1 LAPVMQADNQADA
14 GSESEFIPER
24 VLRQVCSLND
34 DNQPSGTLV
43 PYLALVHDREVLE
56 VRRGC
61 DRGCRFCQPGYTFLP
76 VRERSAQDI
85 VRLSKAGLDKSGH
98 DEYSLLSLC
107 VSDYTSL
114 YDTVRAL
121 NREHSEN
128 RSSLSFPSQRA
139 DRMNM
144 DIAEELKTVRK

>member
-34 DNQPSGTLV
+34 ANQPTSSLV

-76 VRERSAQDI
+76 VRERSADDLLQ
-85 VRLSKAGLDKSGH
+85 LSKEALAKSGH
-98 DEYSLLSLC
+98 QEYSMLSLC
-107 VSDYTSL
+107 VSDYTQLHES
-114 YDTVRAL
+114 VQAL
-121 NREHSEN
+121 NREHTS
-128 RSSLSFPSQRA
+128 RRASLSFPSQR
-139 DRMNM
+139 
-144 DIAEELKTVRK
+144 